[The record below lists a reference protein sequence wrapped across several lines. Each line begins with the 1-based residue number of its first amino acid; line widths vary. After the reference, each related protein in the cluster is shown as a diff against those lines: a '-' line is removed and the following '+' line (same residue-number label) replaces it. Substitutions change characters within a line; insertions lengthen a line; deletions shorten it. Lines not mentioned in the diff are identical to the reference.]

1 MSEKI
6 ATVITVIGSLIV
18 FGIFGLFIYACID
31 EASYGIKQGIVLDKQ
46 YESAHTYTAYTT
58 SYIGNDTIRI
68 PHQEYVSEKYKI
80 KIQKTEDN
88 KTKSIWIEVTPEE
101 YNNLNIG
108 DSYGGYLEE

>member
-6 ATVITVIGSLIV
+6 SIIIIILVTIFLIL
-18 FGIFGLFIYACID
+18 IFGAFCYSIYQYAD
-31 EASYGIKQGIVLDKQ
+31 YGIKQGIIVDKQ
-46 YESAHTYTAYTT
+46 YESAYTYTAYTT

-88 KTKSIWIEVTPEE
+88 KIKSIWLEVTSEE
-101 YNNLNIG
+101 YNTLNIG